1 MNKLSS
7 STAKI
12 SEQKYTLNRSVKY
25 SKKLL
30 LKSKNRIG
38 GFLFRVVVYA
48 LLTSIG
54 FIYLYPLLF
63 MILTSFMN
71 VTDLISPIVRW
82 LPTSLFLGNFRI
94 AHQVLDTWEALV
106 TTSLIAGFSAL
117 FQTLSC
123 AMVGYGFARHE
134 FPIKKFWMAL
144 VIVSY
149 VIPVQVTMIPRYM
162 LFDSYDMINTV
173 MPFLLPAISAQGI
186 KSTIF
191 VMLFY
196 QFFRSYPKILDEAA
210 QIDGAGRIR
219 VFVGIAIPMSI
230 PAIVVG
236 ILFSFV
242 WYWNETYMAGIF
254 FGREIQTLP
263 MRLQSFVASFNRLF
277 PTADGSV
284 TNRLNEGIRMAG
296 TVISIIPLLLLYVL
310 LQKQFVESVDRT
322 GITGE

>member
-1 MNKLSS
+1 MN
-7 STAKI
+7 
-12 SEQKYTLNRSVKY
+12 YTNLNVERIN
-25 SKKLL
+25 KLL
-30 LKSKNRIG
+30 LKSKSRIG
-38 GFLFRVVVYA
+38 GLIFKTVVYA

-63 MILTSFMN
+63 MVLTSLMD

-82 LPTSLFLGNFRI
+82 LPTSLYFGNFRI
-94 AHQVLDTWEALV
+94 AHHVLDTWEALV
-106 TTSLIAGFSAL
+106 TTMLIAGFSAL
-117 FQTLSC
+117 FQTMSC

-134 FPIKKFWMAL
+134 FPIKKVWMVL

-191 VMLFY
+191 ILVFY

-219 VFVGIAIPMSI
+219 VFLGIAVPMSI

-277 PTADGSV
+277 PTADGS
-284 TNRLNEGIRMAG
+284 TANRLNEGIRMAG
-296 TVISIIPLLLLYVL
+296 TLIAIIPLLVLYVL
-310 LQKQFVESVDRT
+310 MQKQFVESVDRT